1 MLLIAVPIQSQTPTR
16 LTNPTG
22 SDIDACGLPT
32 TWAQFDGDATVTT
45 FNMTA
50 DCAFSSSNVGS
61 GAFLYF
67 SAGEFTINGNGHS
80 IIGPSNTW
88 TIYVEN
94 AGTVLN
100 LNNVTIRGNAST
112 DTTVTVRLGARLN
125 ARSVIFRD
133 NTSDGAT
140 LFASNGEAY
149 LEDAQFLGNSATI
162 NTGIV
167 VSSTNGLI
175 VITNGVF
182 RANRSDAGEI
192 IFIDSAG
199 SFRGSSLAFSDNSA
213 KSVITATEPNTRV
226 TLQNARFLDNSQI
239 PFTEPRGSAVT
250 ARSQSMVTI
259 TNGIF
264 RANQNTAGRTD
275 VIVSFGGL
283 TSPGIVQLQ
292 GCVTFESNV
301 QSDGSTAANDYGA
314 YDSDGIVSLAG
325 RIIDS
330 RGSCPKRK
338 KKGEASPTPTPTPR
352 PAYGASYVA
361 LQTATGMTF
370 EATYGLDSGVH
381 FRQLDGA
388 GIGVQSIIDAG
399 YLAALDVYGYVEQGV
414 EVCFPQIGRVIFL
427 DARTMPRAIV
437 PLDSTIRNGMIC
449 VSINSPGSLVL
460 MPN

>member
-1 MLLIAVPIQSQTPTR
+1 
-16 LTNPTG
+16 
-22 SDIDACGLPT
+22 
-32 TWAQFDGDATVTT
+32 
-45 FNMTA
+45 MTA

-88 TIYVEN
+88 TIYVQN
-94 AGTVLN
+94 AGAILN
-100 LNNVTIRGNAST
+100 LNNVTIRGNAGT

-125 ARSVIFRD
+125 ARNIIFRD
-133 NTSDGAT
+133 NTPAGAT
-140 LFASNGEAY
+140 LFANNGEAY
-149 LEDAQFLGNSATI
+149 LEDAQFLGNSAAI

-175 VITNGVF
+175 VITNGIF

-199 SFRGSSLAFSDNSA
+199 SFRGSDLTFSDNSSE
-213 KSVITATEPNTRV
+213 SVITATEPNTRV
-226 TLQNARFLDNSQI
+226 TLQNARFLNNSQI

-250 ARSQSMVTI
+250 ARSQSTVTL

-264 RANQNTAGRTD
+264 RANQNTAGQTD

-325 RIIDS
+325 RIIDRS
-330 RGSCPKRK
+330 SCPKKRK
-338 KKGEASPTPTPTPR
+338 KEEASPTLTPTLR

-388 GIGVQSIIDAG
+388 GIGIQSIIDAG

-427 DARTMPRAIV
+427 DARTMPRAIT
-437 PLDSTIRNGMIC
+437 PLEATVRDGMTC
-449 VSINSPGSLVL
+449 VSISSPGSLVL